1 MTGNV
6 VEASISELRIK
17 LGTINVATVR
27 EKEEELVDV
36 VKTRGLDLLSLSET
50 RLKAKKDRIMHENYR
65 MIR

>member
-6 VEASISELRIK
+6 VEASISELQIK
-17 LGTINVATVR
+17 EGTINVATVR
-27 EKEEELVDV
+27 EKEEELVEV

-65 MIR
+65 MIQ